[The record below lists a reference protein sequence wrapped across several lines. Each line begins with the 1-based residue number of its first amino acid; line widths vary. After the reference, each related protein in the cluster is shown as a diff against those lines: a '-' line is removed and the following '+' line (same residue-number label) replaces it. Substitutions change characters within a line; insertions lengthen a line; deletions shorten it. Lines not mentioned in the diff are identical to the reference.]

1 MDAYGLFTKGLRWS
15 YRKYGLKGAA
25 AFVLV
30 GLVAYYVVNEKLEDV
45 LEGEA
50 DGVDPEEGEGATT
63 A

>member
-1 MDAYGLFTKGLRWS
+1 MPDVYGLFTKGLEWS

-30 GLVAYYVVNEKLEDV
+30 GLVAYYVVNERLEALLND
-45 LEGEA
+45 
-50 DGVDPEEGEGATT
+50 EETT